1 MKESIP
7 KIIHYCWFGR
17 GRKPKDTVRYID
29 GWKTL
34 MPDYQVIE
42 WNEDNFDVH
51 VCPYVKQAYDS
62 KKFAFVS
69 DYARGHALYEM
80 GGIYLDTDV
89 EVLKAFDDL
98 LGHRSLWGFEAGN
111 YIATS
116 TIGTI
121 PRHEMIKTY
130 LDQYHT
136 RTFLKPDETPDQT
149 TNVQVIT
156 KLWEQQ
162 GVLLNNERQTAGD
175 DNLILPQECFSP
187 YDYTLG
193 TTASSR
199 ETYAIHHYE
208 KTWLSPW
215 ARVKGNMK
223 KKFAFVFGE
232 RGVRLMRKMLLRKNS
247 ASDIHE

>member
-1 MKESIP
+1 MKENIP

-17 GRKPKDTVRYID
+17 GPKPKDTVRYID

-34 MPDYQVIE
+34 MPGYQVIE
-42 WNEDNFDVH
+42 WNEDNFDIH
-51 VCPYVKQAYDS
+51 VCPYVEQAYES

-98 LGHRSLWGFEAGN
+98 LGHHSVWGFEAGN

-121 PRHEMIKTY
+121 PRHEMIKAY

-136 RTFLKPDETPDQT
+136 RTFMGSDGTLDQT
-149 TNVQVIT
+149 TNVQVVT
-156 KLWEQQ
+156 QLWEEQ
-162 GVLLNNERQTAGD
+162 GLTRSNKRQTVSE
-175 DNLILPQECFSP
+175 DNLFLPQRFFSP
-187 YDYTLG
+187 YDYTVG
-193 TTASSR
+193 NMEHSS
-199 ETYAIHHYE
+199 ETYAIHHYG
-208 KTWLSPW
+208 KTWMGPW
-215 ARVKGNMK
+215 PRIKGGMK
-223 KKFAFVFGE
+223 KKFAALFGAG
-232 RGVRLMRKMLLRKNS
+232 GVRILRKILLRRNTATTK
-247 ASDIHE
+247 DR

>member
-1 MKESIP
+1 MKENIP
-7 KIIHYCWFGR
+7 KNIHYCWFGR
-17 GRKPKDTVRYID
+17 GPKPKDTVRYIES
-29 GWKTL
+29 WKTI

-42 WNEDNFDVH
+42 WNEKNFDVH
-51 VCPYVKQAYDS
+51 VCPYVEQAYES
-62 KKFAFVS
+62 RKFAFVS

-98 LGHRSLWGFEAGN
+98 LEHRSFWGFEAGN
-111 YIATS
+111 YVATS

-121 PRHEMIKTY
+121 PRHEMIKAY

-136 RTFLKPDETPDQT
+136 RRFLEPDGTPDQT

-162 GVLLNNERQTAGD
+162 GVLLNNERQIAGN

-187 YDYTLG
+187 YDYTVG
-193 TTASSR
+193 TTVSSS

-208 KTWLSPW
+208 KTWMGRWPKI
-215 ARVKGNMK
+215 KGGLK
-223 KKFAFVFGE
+223 KKVAALFGE
-232 RGVRLMRKMLLRKNS
+232 GGVRMMRKILMRKNA
-247 ASDIHE
+247 ASVKER